1 MGMPI
6 PFEFVVPGSPVS
18 QQTRRKELL
27 REWMQ
32 TVQEVA
38 RQGWVAEPPLV
49 GAVAVTITYFYDS
62 DLLDVDNIPK
72 PVLDALKGIVY
83 DDDRQVSDLLCRKT
97 DLSEELVIQNP
108 STTLL
113 DSLRDGQPLL
123 HVSVAEATTREIV
136 S

>member
-1 MGMPI
+1 MPI
-6 PFEFVVPGSPVS
+6 PFEFVVAGSPVS

-32 TVQEVA
+32 TVQQVA
-38 RQGWVAEPPLV
+38 RQGWVAEPPLA

-83 DDDRQVSDLLCRKT
+83 DDDRQVSDLLCRKR

-113 DSLRDGQPLL
+113 DSLHDGQPLL

>member
-1 MGMPI
+1 MPT

-27 REWMQ
+27 REWMH
-32 TVQEVA
+32 TVQQVA

-49 GAVAVTITYFYDS
+49 GAVAVTITWFYDS

-72 PVLDALKGIVY
+72 AVLDALKGIVY
-83 DDDRQVSDLLCRKT
+83 DDDRRVSDLLCRKR

-113 DSLRDGQPLL
+113 DSLHDGQPFL